1 MIRKRFLAFLLTAAL
16 TLSVAAPAYAIG
28 EADSDAPVTYA
39 DLAAYG
45 VENSASNAAVNLGQA
60 LRMLFQTAGMDN
72 SQLGSESDCVA
83 LADSL
88 GMLNKDKHDADET
101 FTAAFLSELVNS
113 DGYQALKGAMKDGS
127 AHEPLFVN
135 GMAQPIFPFTTGA
148 VKEGYSNEDSDIIRY
163 CVYVET
169 NYDTDDDGKLDLV
182 KALVQVPRAAA
193 EGDYKAATIYEARPY
208 ITGCTELYGYED
220 DLYNTGNFDIKA
232 MYNTPAAR
240 KPVGSA
246 TTEKAA
252 AAANSADWY
261 YWNPEEK
268 MMDYEDLDWY
278 DYYLVRGYAVV
289 ECGGLGT
296 RGSEGFETCGSD
308 LEIDAFKCVIEWL
321 SGERAAYTDKTSN
334 IQIHADWSNGS
345 VGMTGR
351 SYAGTTQFGLA
362 TTGVEGLKTI
372 VPVAGIASWY
382 EYTNSQG
389 ISTRSSTAYT
399 NTLAAYCAGRYLDS
413 EAAVAAAKRAGVE
426 DYVSNNDY
434 ASISDKYSDYLGEL
448 SNQQT
453 RLNGDYASEDAAL
466 DSDTW
471 EIRDY
476 TLNADK
482 IQCPALIVHGIND
495 YNVRTKEFQ
504 LMYNAF
510 KEAGQNVKILLH
522 QDGHLTPT
530 YPAGNYVFDIGD
542 SSYDEILNRWFSH
555 YLYGVENGAENM
567 AAVTAQDSHDT
578 NVWNTYDSWEA
589 AKNVVFSIDT
599 DSETTTT
606 INSNYADLGVNSSN
620 WQSKF
625 TSGTTRGS
633 VMYAQTV
640 TAPMTVK
647 GSIAVSFSALADNMP
662 DASDT
667 DLPIEER
674 DALMVSAMLV
684 DIAPEGK
691 TFPAFNTSGSYVPK
705 TTLAEGGAWMG
716 GGLPNY
722 DLTKLKASDVTYKII
737 SRGWMDLCNPGAGF
751 DSHTADTR
759 VALDG
764 KTYQN
769 YTIYLQS
776 TVYEVEAG
784 HTLALVIYAH
794 EPGMTNYYTYQRN
807 DAGQWIMVANPNF
820 QDYQITIKNASV
832 KAEIPVNEATA
843 SDIAASK
850 ADEATYSVTY
860 TAENGTVTGSIESGA
875 SVTAGTQLT
884 LTATADS
891 GYSFDHWTVNGAEAG
906 KDAQLTVTIT
916 DDTQIVAVFT
926 KNGSSSGG
934 SSSGSSSSR
943 TYSVTVEDSQNGTV
957 TASPKRAEKGDTV
970 SVTASANSGYA
981 VSGVTVKTAG
991 GDTVKVTDNGNGK
1004 YTFTMPAANVTV
1016 TAAFSKTQTTVSFA
1030 DVSSDSYCA
1039 GAVKWAV
1046 ENGVTN
1052 GTTAT
1057 TFSPNAACTRG
1068 QIVTFLWRAAGSPA
1082 PKTTVNPFTDVA
1094 ADAYYA
1100 KAVLW
1105 AVENGITNGTT
1116 ATTFSPDA
1124 PCTRAQAVTFL
1135 FRGAIANGLEAVTL
1149 QELVS
1154 GFSDAAS
1161 LPGYAVSAMNWAL
1174 ANGIVQGNGGALMPN
1189 NTCTRGQIV
1198 TFLYRASK

>member
-72 SQLGSESDCVA
+72 SQLGSDSDCVA

-88 GMLNKDKHDADET
+88 GMLDKDKHDADEVCT
-101 FTAAFLSELVNS
+101 QEFLTELVNS

-127 AHEPLFVN
+127 AHKPLFVN

-169 NYDTDDDGKLDLV
+169 NYDTDGDGKLDLV

-193 EGDYKAATIYEARPY
+193 KGDYKAATIYEARPY

-296 RGSEGFETCGSD
+296 KGSEGFETCGTD

-321 SGERAAYTDKTSN
+321 HGDRVAYTDKTSN
-334 IQIHADWSNGS
+334 ISIAADWSNKK

-362 TTGVEGLKTI
+362 TTGVKGLETI

-389 ISTRSSTAYT
+389 ISTDSEPAYSDA
-399 NTLAAYCAGRYLDS
+399 LAGYCAGRKLDADDWNKIKADYGNYL
-413 EAAVAAAKRAGVE
+413 
-426 DYVSNNDY
+426 
-434 ASISDKYSDYLGEL
+434 
-448 SNQQT
+448 QT
-453 RLNGDYASEDAAL
+453 IYDIQRDLNGNYGE
-466 DSDTW
+466 TGGHW
-471 EIRDY
+471 NIRDY
-476 TLNADK
+476 TVDTTQTGPIGTTGPSQIN
-482 IQCPALIVHGIND
+482 CSALIVHGLND

-510 KEAGQNVKILLH
+510 TKAGENVKLLLH
-522 QDGHLTPT
+522 QDAHLTPT
-530 YPAGNYVFDIGD
+530 YPAGNLVFDIGD

-555 YLYGVENGAENM
+555 YLYGLENGAENM

-578 NVWNTYDSWEA
+578 DVWHTFDSW
-589 AKNVVFSIDT
+589 DT
-599 DSETTTT
+599 ASSMIFKANADSETTT
-606 INSNYADLGVNSSN
+606 INSNYGAIGVTSQN

-625 TSGTTRGS
+625 TSGSTGGS

-640 TAPMTVK
+640 EKDTTIKGTV
-647 GSIAVSFSALADNMP
+647 AVNFSALTENTDDNG
-662 DASDT
+662 T
-667 DLPIEER
+667 PIEDR

-764 KTYQN
+764 KTYHA

-784 HTLALVIYAH
+784 HTLALVIYAY
-794 EPGMTNYYTYQRN
+794 EPGMARYTQN
-807 DAGQWIMVANPNF
+807 
-820 QDYQITIKNASV
+820 YQITIDNSTVSAD
-832 KAEIPVNEATA
+832 IPVNA
-843 SDIAASK
+843 K
-850 ADEATYSVTY
+850 R
-860 TAENGTVTGSIESGA
+860 
-875 SVTAGTQLT
+875 
-884 LTATADS
+884 
-891 GYSFDHWTVNGAEAG
+891 
-906 KDAQLTVTIT
+906 
-916 DDTQIVAVFT
+916 
-926 KNGSSSGG
+926 SSGG

-1116 ATTFSPDA
+1116 AATFSPDA

-1149 QELVS
+1149 QELIS

-1198 TFLYRASK
+1198 TFLYRYMK

>member
-88 GMLNKDKHDADET
+88 GMLNKDKHDADEVCT
-101 FTAAFLSELVNS
+101 QEFLTELVNS

-127 AHEPLFVN
+127 AHKPLFVN

-148 VKEGYSNEDSDIIRY
+148 VKEGYSNKDSDIIRY

-169 NYDTDDDGKLDLV
+169 NYDTDGDGKLDLV

-193 EGDYKAATIYEARPY
+193 KGDYKAATIYEARPY

-296 RGSEGFETCGSD
+296 KGSEGFETCGTD

-321 SGERAAYTDKTSN
+321 HGDRVAYTDKTSN
-334 IQIHADWSNGS
+334 ISIAADWSNKK

-362 TTGVEGLKTI
+362 TTGVKGLETI

-389 ISTRSSTAYT
+389 ISTDSEPAYSDA
-399 NTLAAYCAGRYLDS
+399 LAGYCAGRKLDADDWNKIKADYGNYL
-413 EAAVAAAKRAGVE
+413 
-426 DYVSNNDY
+426 
-434 ASISDKYSDYLGEL
+434 
-448 SNQQT
+448 QT
-453 RLNGDYASEDAAL
+453 IYDIQRDLNGNYGE
-466 DSDTW
+466 TGGHW
-471 EIRDY
+471 NIRDY
-476 TLNADK
+476 TVDTTQTGPIGTTGPSQIN
-482 IQCPALIVHGIND
+482 CSALIVHGLND

-510 KEAGQNVKILLH
+510 TKAGENVKLLLH
-522 QDGHLTPT
+522 QDAHLTPT
-530 YPAGNYVFDIGD
+530 YPAGNLVFDIGD

-555 YLYGVENGAENM
+555 YLYGVKNGAENM
-567 AAVTAQDSHDT
+567 AAVTAQSSHDT
-578 NVWNTYDSWEA
+578 DVWNTYDSW
-589 AKNVVFSIDT
+589 DT
-599 DSETTTT
+599 ASSMIFKANADSKTTT
-606 INSNYADLGVNSSN
+606 INSNYGAIGVTSQN

-625 TSGTTRGS
+625 TSGSTGGS
-633 VMYAQTV
+633 VMYTQTV
-640 TAPMTVK
+640 EKDTTIKGTV
-647 GSIAVSFSALADNMP
+647 AVNFSALTEN
-662 DASDT
+662 T
-667 DLPIEER
+667 DENGTPIGER

-737 SRGWMDLCNPGAGF
+737 SRGWMDLCNPGAGI

-764 KTYQN
+764 KTYHD

-784 HTLALVIYAH
+784 HTLALVIYAY
-794 EPGMTNYYTYQRN
+794 EPGMARYTQN
-807 DAGQWIMVANPNF
+807 
-820 QDYQITIKNASV
+820 YQITIDNSTVSAD
-832 KAEIPVNEATA
+832 IPVNAKRTA
-843 SDIAASK
+843 
-850 ADEATYSVTY
+850 
-860 TAENGTVTGSIESGA
+860 
-875 SVTAGTQLT
+875 
-884 LTATADS
+884 
-891 GYSFDHWTVNGAEAG
+891 
-906 KDAQLTVTIT
+906 
-916 DDTQIVAVFT
+916 
-926 KNGSSSGG
+926 
-934 SSSGSSSSR
+934 
-943 TYSVTVEDSQNGTV
+943 
-957 TASPKRAEKGDTV
+957 
-970 SVTASANSGYA
+970 
-981 VSGVTVKTAG
+981 
-991 GDTVKVTDNGNGK
+991 
-1004 YTFTMPAANVTV
+1004 
-1016 TAAFSKTQTTVSFA
+1016 SFA

-1039 GAVKWAV
+1039 DAVKWAV

-1057 TFSPNAACTRG
+1057 TFIPNAACTRG

-1116 ATTFSPDA
+1116 AATFSPDA

-1135 FRGAIANGLEAVTL
+1135 FRSAIANGLEAVTL
-1149 QELVS
+1149 QELIS

>member
-72 SQLGSESDCVA
+72 SQLGSDSDCVA

-88 GMLNKDKHDADET
+88 GMLNKDEHDADET
-101 FTAAFLSELVNS
+101 FTAAFLSELVAS
-113 DGYQALKGAMKDGS
+113 EGYKALVDALKDGS
-127 AHEPLFVN
+127 AHKPLFVN

-148 VKEGYSNEDSDIIRY
+148 VKEGYSNKDSDIIRY

-193 EGDYKAATIYEARPY
+193 EGDYQAATIYEARPY
-208 ITGCTELYGYED
+208 ITGCTNRGMGYDTKDGYDMTKLYAQPEARTSLG
-220 DLYNTGNFDIKA
+220 KA
-232 MYNTPAAR
+232 STM
-240 KPVGSA
+240 
-246 TTEKAA
+246 EAA
-252 AAANSADWY
+252 AEADSSDWY
-261 YWNPEEK
+261 YYNPFED

-362 TTGVEGLKTI
+362 TTGVKGLKTI

-413 EAAVAAAKRAGVE
+413 DAAVAAAKSDGIT
-426 DYVSNNDY
+426 DYVSSGDY

-453 RLNGDYASEDAAL
+453 RLNGDYASETATK

-476 TLNADK
+476 TLHADK
-482 IQCPALIVHGIND
+482 IQCPALIVHGLND

-510 KEAGQNVKILLH
+510 TKAGENVKLLLH

-589 AKNVVFSIDT
+589 AKDVVFSIDT

-625 TSGTTRGS
+625 TSGSTGGS

-722 DLTKLKASDVTYKII
+722 DLKELNASDVTYKVI
-737 SRGWMDLCNPGAGF
+737 SRGWMDLCNPDAGF
-751 DSHTADTR
+751 DSNTASTR

-832 KAEIPVNEATA
+832 KAEIPVNEETTA
-843 SDIAASK
+843 DITASK

-906 KDAQLTVTIT
+906 KDAQLTVTVT

-926 KNGSSSGG
+926 KNRST
-934 SSSGSSSSR
+934 SGSSSSR

-991 GDTVKVTDNGNGK
+991 GDTVKVADNGNGK

-1030 DVSSDSYCA
+1030 DVASDSYCA
-1039 GAVKWAV
+1039 DAVKWAV

-1052 GTTAT
+1052 GTTAA

-1116 ATTFSPDA
+1116 AATFSPNA

-1149 QELVS
+1149 QELIS

>member
-28 EADSDAPVTYA
+28 ETDNDAPVTYA

-45 VENSASNAAVNLGQA
+45 VEDSASNAIVNLGQA
-60 LRMLFQTAGMDN
+60 LRTLFNVAGMKD
-72 SQLGSESDCVA
+72 SQLGSDSDCVA

-88 GMLNKDKHDADET
+88 GMLDKDDHDADEVCT
-101 FTAAFLSELVNS
+101 RDVLSNLVDS
-113 DGYQALKGAMKDGS
+113 EGYKALVDALEDGS
-127 AHEPLFVN
+127 AHAPLFVN

-148 VKEGYSNEDSDIIRY
+148 VEEGYSNDTSDIIRY

-169 NYDTDDDGKLDLV
+169 NYDTDGDGKLDLV

-193 EGDYKAATIYEARPY
+193 EGDYEAATIYEARPY
-208 ITGCTELYGYED
+208 ITGCTTWGRAETSADGYDVDSLYSQ
-220 DLYNTGNFDIKA
+220 
-232 MYNTPAAR
+232 PAPRVRTNEIGTMAH
-240 KPVGSA
+240 
-246 TTEKAA
+246 AA
-252 AAANSADWY
+252 NANSADWY
-261 YWNPEEK
+261 YYNPYEN

-296 RGSEGFETCGSD
+296 KGSEGFETCGTD

-321 SGERAAYTDKTSN
+321 TGDRVAYTDLNATNTIK
-334 IQIHADWSNGS
+334 ADWSNGS

-362 TTGVEGLKTI
+362 TTGVKGLKTI

-389 ISTRSSTAYT
+389 ISTGTNPAYSQI
-399 NTLAAYCAGRYLDS
+399 LAYYCAGRKLD
-413 EAAVAAAKRAGVE
+413 EADWNTISE
-426 DYVSNNDY
+426 DYK
-434 ASISDKYSDYLGEL
+434 AYLGQI
-448 SNQQT
+448 SNDQLA
-453 RLNGDYASEDAAL
+453 LNGNYGE
-466 DSDTW
+466 TGGHW
-471 EIRDY
+471 NIRDY
-476 TLNADK
+476 TVDTTQTGPIGITGPSQIN
-482 IQCPALIVHGIND
+482 CSALIVHGLND

-510 KEAGQNVKILLH
+510 TKAGENVKLLLH
-522 QDGHLTPT
+522 QDAHLTPT
-530 YPAGNYVFDIGD
+530 YPAGNLVFDIGD

-555 YLYGVENGAENM
+555 YLYGVENGAEDM
-567 AAVTAQDSHDT
+567 AAVTAQSSHDT
-578 NVWNTYDSWEA
+578 NVWNTYDSWDTASSMIFEA
-589 AKNVVFSIDT
+589 NA
-599 DSETTTT
+599 DSETTT
-606 INSNYADLGVNSSN
+606 INSNYADLGVNSST
-620 WQSKF
+620 WQSEF
-625 TSGTTRGS
+625 TAGSTAGS
-633 VMYAQTV
+633 VMYTQAVEKDTTIKGTV
-640 TAPMTVK
+640 
-647 GSIAVSFSALADNMP
+647 AVNFSALTENTDDNG
-662 DASDT
+662 T
-667 DLPIEER
+667 PIEER

-684 DIAPEGK
+684 DIAPKGE
-691 TFPAFNTSGSYVPK
+691 TFPAFNIAPRSSYVAKDPI
-705 TTLAEGGAWMG
+705 ASGGAWMG

-722 DLTKLKASDVTYKII
+722 DLTKLKTSPVTYKII

-751 DSHTADTR
+751 DSRTADTR

-764 KTYQN
+764 KTYQD

-784 HTLALVIYAH
+784 HTLALVIYAY
-794 EPGMTNYYTYQRN
+794 EPGMARYTQN
-807 DAGQWIMVANPNF
+807 
-820 QDYQITIKNASV
+820 YQITIDNSTVSAD
-832 KAEIPVNEATA
+832 IPVN
-843 SDIAASK
+843 
-850 ADEATYSVTY
+850 
-860 TAENGTVTGSIESGA
+860 AERST
-875 SVTAGTQLT
+875 
-884 LTATADS
+884 
-891 GYSFDHWTVNGAEAG
+891 
-906 KDAQLTVTIT
+906 
-916 DDTQIVAVFT
+916 
-926 KNGSSSGG
+926 SGG

-957 TASPKRAEKGDTV
+957 TASPKRAEKGDAVT
-970 SVTASANSGYA
+970 VTASANSGYA

-1039 GAVKWAV
+1039 DAVKWAV

-1068 QIVTFLWRAAGSPA
+1068 QIVTFLWRAAGSPT

-1116 ATTFSPDA
+1116 ATTFGPDA

-1135 FRGAIANGLEAVTL
+1135 FRSAIANGLEAVTL

>member
-88 GMLNKDKHDADET
+88 GMLNKDKHDADEVCT
-101 FTAAFLSELVNS
+101 QEFLTELVNS

-127 AHEPLFVN
+127 AHKPLFVN

-148 VKEGYSNEDSDIIRY
+148 VKEGYSNKDSDIIRY

-169 NYDTDDDGKLDLV
+169 NYDTDGDGKLDLV

-193 EGDYKAATIYEARPY
+193 KGDYKAATIYEARPY

-232 MYNTPAAR
+232 MYSTPAAR

-296 RGSEGFETCGSD
+296 KGSEGFETCGTD

-321 SGERAAYTDKTSN
+321 HGDRVAYTDKTSN
-334 IQIHADWSNGS
+334 ISIAADWSNKK

-362 TTGVEGLKTI
+362 TTGVKGLETI

-389 ISTRSSTAYT
+389 ISTDSEPAYSDA
-399 NTLAAYCAGRYLDS
+399 LAGYCAGRKLDADDWNKIKADYGNYL
-413 EAAVAAAKRAGVE
+413 
-426 DYVSNNDY
+426 
-434 ASISDKYSDYLGEL
+434 
-448 SNQQT
+448 QT
-453 RLNGDYASEDAAL
+453 IYDIQRDLNGNYGE
-466 DSDTW
+466 TGGHW
-471 EIRDY
+471 NIRDY
-476 TLNADK
+476 TVDTTQTGPIGATGPSQIK
-482 IQCPALIVHGIND
+482 CSALIVHGLND

-510 KEAGQNVKILLH
+510 TKAGENVKLLLH
-522 QDGHLTPT
+522 QDAHLTPT
-530 YPAGNYVFDIGD
+530 YPAGNLVFDIGD

-555 YLYGVENGAENM
+555 YLYGVKNGAENM
-567 AAVTAQDSHDT
+567 AAVTAQSSHDT
-578 NVWNTYDSWEA
+578 DVWNTYDSW
-589 AKNVVFSIDT
+589 DT
-599 DSETTTT
+599 ASSMIFKANADSKTTT
-606 INSNYADLGVNSSN
+606 INSNYGAIGVTSQN

-625 TSGTTRGS
+625 TSGSTGGS
-633 VMYAQTV
+633 VMYTQTV
-640 TAPMTVK
+640 EKDTTIKGTV
-647 GSIAVSFSALADNMP
+647 AVNFSALTEN
-662 DASDT
+662 T
-667 DLPIEER
+667 DENGTPIGER

-764 KTYQN
+764 KTYHD

-784 HTLALVIYAH
+784 HTLA
-794 EPGMTNYYTYQRN
+794 PGMAKYSQN
-807 DAGQWIMVANPNF
+807 
-820 QDYQITIKNASV
+820 YQITIDNSTVSAD
-832 KAEIPVNEATA
+832 IPVNA
-843 SDIAASK
+843 
-850 ADEATYSVTY
+850 
-860 TAENGTVTGSIESGA
+860 
-875 SVTAGTQLT
+875 
-884 LTATADS
+884 
-891 GYSFDHWTVNGAEAG
+891 
-906 KDAQLTVTIT
+906 
-916 DDTQIVAVFT
+916 
-926 KNGSSSGG
+926 
-934 SSSGSSSSR
+934 
-943 TYSVTVEDSQNGTV
+943 
-957 TASPKRAEKGDTV
+957 KR
-970 SVTASANSGYA
+970 
-981 VSGVTVKTAG
+981 
-991 GDTVKVTDNGNGK
+991 
-1004 YTFTMPAANVTV
+1004 
-1016 TAAFSKTQTTVSFA
+1016 TVSFT

-1039 GAVKWAV
+1039 DAVKWAV

-1052 GTTAT
+1052 GTTAA

-1149 QELVS
+1149 QELIS

>member
-45 VENSASNAAVNLGQA
+45 VENSASNAALTLGKV
-60 LRMLFQTAGMDN
+60 LHVLFLAANMKD

-88 GMLNKDKHDADET
+88 GMLNKDKHDADEVCT
-101 FTAAFLSELVNS
+101 QEFLTELVNS

-127 AHEPLFVN
+127 AHKPLFVN

-148 VKEGYSNEDSDIIRY
+148 VEEGYSNKDGDIIRY

-169 NYDTDDDGKLDLV
+169 NYDTDGDGKLDLV

-193 EGDYKAATIYEARPY
+193 EGDYQAATIYEARPY
-208 ITGCTELYGYED
+208 ITGCTNRGMGYDTEDGYDMTKLYAQP
-220 DLYNTGNFDIKA
+220 KA
-232 MYNTPAAR
+232 RDSLGKASTM
-240 KPVGSA
+240 
-246 TTEKAA
+246 EAA
-252 AAANSADWY
+252 ADADSTDWY
-261 YWNPEEK
+261 YYNPFED

-351 SYAGTTQFGLA
+351 SYAGTTQFGLT

-413 EAAVAAAKRAGVE
+413 DAAVAAAKSDGIT
-426 DYVSNNDY
+426 DYVSSGDY

-453 RLNGDYASEDAAL
+453 RLNGDYASETATK

-476 TLNADK
+476 TLHADK
-482 IQCPALIVHGIND
+482 IQCPALIVHGLND

-510 KEAGQNVKILLH
+510 TKAGENVKLLLH

-555 YLYGVENGAENM
+555 YLYGVENGAEDM

-625 TSGTTRGS
+625 TSGTTQGS

-722 DLTKLKASDVTYKII
+722 DLKELNASDVTYKVI
-737 SRGWMDLCNPGAGF
+737 SRGWMDLCNPDAGF
-751 DSHTADTR
+751 DSNTASTR

-832 KAEIPVNEATA
+832 KAEIPVNEETTA
-843 SDIAASK
+843 DITASK

-891 GYSFDHWTVNGAEAG
+891 GYSFDHWTVNGTDAG

-1039 GAVKWAV
+1039 DAVKWAV

-1052 GTTAT
+1052 GTTAA

-1116 ATTFSPDA
+1116 AATFSPNA

-1149 QELVS
+1149 QELIS

>member
-28 EADSDAPVTYA
+28 EADSDAPVTNA

-72 SQLGSESDCVA
+72 SQLGSDSDCVA

-127 AHEPLFVN
+127 AHKPLFVN

-193 EGDYKAATIYEARPY
+193 EGDYQAATIYEARPY

-296 RGSEGFETCGSD
+296 KGSEGFETCGTD

-321 SGERAAYTDKTSN
+321 HGDRVAYTDKTSN
-334 IQIHADWSNGS
+334 ISIAADWSNKK

-362 TTGVEGLKTI
+362 TTGVKGLETI

-389 ISTRSSTAYT
+389 ISTDSEPAYSDA
-399 NTLAAYCAGRYLDS
+399 LAGYCAGRKLDADDWNKIKADYGNYL
-413 EAAVAAAKRAGVE
+413 
-426 DYVSNNDY
+426 
-434 ASISDKYSDYLGEL
+434 
-448 SNQQT
+448 QT
-453 RLNGDYASEDAAL
+453 IYDIQRDLNGNYGE
-466 DSDTW
+466 TGGHW
-471 EIRDY
+471 NIRDY
-476 TLNADK
+476 TVDTTQTGPIGTTGPSQIN
-482 IQCPALIVHGIND
+482 CSALIVHGLND

-510 KEAGQNVKILLH
+510 TKAGENVKLLLH
-522 QDGHLTPT
+522 QDAHLTPT
-530 YPAGNYVFDIGD
+530 YPAGNLVFDIGD

-555 YLYGVENGAENM
+555 YLYGLENGAENM

-578 NVWNTYDSWEA
+578 DVWHTFDSW
-589 AKNVVFSIDT
+589 DT
-599 DSETTTT
+599 ASSMIFKANADSETTT
-606 INSNYADLGVNSSN
+606 INSNYGAIDVTSQN

-625 TSGTTRGS
+625 TSGSTGGS

-640 TAPMTVK
+640 EKDTTIKGTV
-647 GSIAVSFSALADNMP
+647 AVNFSALTENTDDNG
-662 DASDT
+662 T
-667 DLPIEER
+667 PIEDR

-764 KTYQN
+764 KTYHA

-784 HTLALVIYAH
+784 HTLALVIYAY
-794 EPGMTNYYTYQRN
+794 EPGMARYTQN
-807 DAGQWIMVANPNF
+807 
-820 QDYQITIKNASV
+820 YQITIDNSTVSAD
-832 KAEIPVNEATA
+832 IPVNA
-843 SDIAASK
+843 K
-850 ADEATYSVTY
+850 R
-860 TAENGTVTGSIESGA
+860 
-875 SVTAGTQLT
+875 
-884 LTATADS
+884 
-891 GYSFDHWTVNGAEAG
+891 
-906 KDAQLTVTIT
+906 
-916 DDTQIVAVFT
+916 
-926 KNGSSSGG
+926 SSGG

-1116 ATTFSPDA
+1116 AATFSPDA

-1149 QELVS
+1149 QELIS

>member
-88 GMLNKDKHDADET
+88 GMLNKDKHDADEVCT
-101 FTAAFLSELVNS
+101 QEFLTELVNS

-127 AHEPLFVN
+127 AHKPLFVN

-148 VKEGYSNEDSDIIRY
+148 VKEGYSNKDSDIIRY

-169 NYDTDDDGKLDLV
+169 NYDTDGDGKLDLV
-182 KALVQVPRAAA
+182 TALVQVPRAAA
-193 EGDYKAATIYEARPY
+193 KGDYKAATIYEARPY

-232 MYNTPAAR
+232 MYSTPAAR

-296 RGSEGFETCGSD
+296 KGSEGFETCGTD

-321 SGERAAYTDKTSN
+321 HGDRVAYTDKTSN
-334 IQIHADWSNGS
+334 ISIAADWSNKK

-362 TTGVEGLKTI
+362 TTGVKGLETI

-389 ISTRSSTAYT
+389 ISTDSEPAYSDA
-399 NTLAAYCAGRYLDS
+399 LAGYCAGRKLDADDWNKIKADYGNYL
-413 EAAVAAAKRAGVE
+413 
-426 DYVSNNDY
+426 
-434 ASISDKYSDYLGEL
+434 
-448 SNQQT
+448 QT
-453 RLNGDYASEDAAL
+453 IYDIQRDLNGNYGE
-466 DSDTW
+466 TGGHW
-471 EIRDY
+471 NIRDY
-476 TLNADK
+476 TVDTTQTGPIGATGPSQIK
-482 IQCPALIVHGIND
+482 CSALIVHGLND

-510 KEAGQNVKILLH
+510 TKAGENVKLLLH
-522 QDGHLTPT
+522 QDAHLTPT
-530 YPAGNYVFDIGD
+530 YPAGNLVFDIGD

-555 YLYGVENGAENM
+555 YLYGVKNGAENM
-567 AAVTAQDSHDT
+567 AAVTAQSSHDT
-578 NVWNTYDSWEA
+578 DVWNTYDSW
-589 AKNVVFSIDT
+589 DT
-599 DSETTTT
+599 ASSMIFKANADSKTTT
-606 INSNYADLGVNSSN
+606 INSNYGAIGVTSQN

-625 TSGTTRGS
+625 TSGSTGGS
-633 VMYAQTV
+633 VMYTQTV
-640 TAPMTVK
+640 EKDTTIKGTV
-647 GSIAVSFSALADNMP
+647 AVNFSALTEN
-662 DASDT
+662 T
-667 DLPIEER
+667 DENGTPIGER

-764 KTYQN
+764 KTYHD

-784 HTLALVIYAH
+784 HTLALVIYAY
-794 EPGMTNYYTYQRN
+794 EPGMARYTQN
-807 DAGQWIMVANPNF
+807 
-820 QDYQITIKNASV
+820 YQITIDNSTVSAD
-832 KAEIPVNEATA
+832 IPVNAKRTA
-843 SDIAASK
+843 
-850 ADEATYSVTY
+850 
-860 TAENGTVTGSIESGA
+860 
-875 SVTAGTQLT
+875 
-884 LTATADS
+884 
-891 GYSFDHWTVNGAEAG
+891 
-906 KDAQLTVTIT
+906 
-916 DDTQIVAVFT
+916 
-926 KNGSSSGG
+926 
-934 SSSGSSSSR
+934 
-943 TYSVTVEDSQNGTV
+943 
-957 TASPKRAEKGDTV
+957 
-970 SVTASANSGYA
+970 
-981 VSGVTVKTAG
+981 
-991 GDTVKVTDNGNGK
+991 
-1004 YTFTMPAANVTV
+1004 
-1016 TAAFSKTQTTVSFA
+1016 SFA

-1039 GAVKWAV
+1039 DAVKWAV

-1116 ATTFSPDA
+1116 AATFSPDA

-1135 FRGAIANGLEAVTL
+1135 FRSAIANGLEAVTL
-1149 QELVS
+1149 QELIS

>member
-45 VENSASNAAVNLGQA
+45 VENSASNEALTLGKVLHVLFLAAN
-60 LRMLFQTAGMDN
+60 MKD
-72 SQLGSESDCVA
+72 SQLGSDSDCVA

-88 GMLNKDKHDADET
+88 GMLNKDKHDADEVCT
-101 FTAAFLSELVNS
+101 QEFLTELVNS
-113 DGYQALKGAMKDGS
+113 DGYQVLKGAMKDGS

-135 GMAQPIFPFTTGA
+135 GMAQPVFPFTTGA
-148 VKEGYSNEDSDIIRY
+148 VEEGYSNEDSDIIRY

-169 NYDTDDDGKLDLV
+169 NYDTDGDGKLDLV

-193 EGDYKAATIYEARPY
+193 EGDYEAATIYEARPY
-208 ITGCTELYGYED
+208 ITGCTNRGMGYDTKDGYDMTKLYAQPE
-220 DLYNTGNFDIKA
+220 
-232 MYNTPAAR
+232 AR
-240 KPVGSA
+240 TSLGKTS
-246 TTEKAA
+246 TMEAA
-252 AAANSADWY
+252 ADADSSDWY
-261 YWNPEEK
+261 YYNPFED

-453 RLNGDYASEDAAL
+453 LLNGDYASEDAAL

-625 TSGTTRGS
+625 TSGTTQGS

-722 DLTKLKASDVTYKII
+722 DLKELNASDVTYKVI

-751 DSHTADTR
+751 DSNTASTR

-820 QDYQITIKNASV
+820 QNYQITIKNASV
-832 KAEIPVNEATA
+832 KAEIPVNEETTA
-843 SDIAASK
+843 DITASK

-891 GYSFDHWTVNGAEAG
+891 GYSFDHWTVNGTEAG
-906 KDAQLTVTIT
+906 KDAQLTVTIK

-926 KNGSSSGG
+926 KNSSSSGG

-943 TYSVTVEDSQNGTV
+943 TYSVTIEDSQNGTV

-991 GDTVKVTDNGNGK
+991 GDTVKVADNGNGK

-1039 GAVKWAV
+1039 DAVKWAV

-1052 GTTAT
+1052 GTTAAA
-1057 TFSPNAACTRG
+1057 FSPNAACTRG
-1068 QIVTFLWRAAGSPA
+1068 QIVTFLWRAAGSPV

-1149 QELVS
+1149 QELIS

-1174 ANGIVQGNGGALMPN
+1174 ANGVVQGNGGALMPN

>member
-88 GMLNKDKHDADET
+88 GMLNKDKHDADEVCT
-101 FTAAFLSELVNS
+101 QEFLTELVNS

-127 AHEPLFVN
+127 AHKPLFVN

-148 VKEGYSNEDSDIIRY
+148 VKEGYSNKDSDIIRY

-169 NYDTDDDGKLDLV
+169 NYDTDGDGKLDLV

-193 EGDYKAATIYEARPY
+193 KGDYKAATIYEARPY

-232 MYNTPAAR
+232 MYSTPAAR

-296 RGSEGFETCGSD
+296 KGSEGFETCGTD

-321 SGERAAYTDKTSN
+321 HGDRVAYTDKTSN
-334 IQIHADWSNGS
+334 ISIAADWSNKK

-362 TTGVEGLKTI
+362 TTGVKGLETI

-389 ISTRSSTAYT
+389 ISTDSEPAYSDA
-399 NTLAAYCAGRYLDS
+399 LAGYCAGRKLDADDWNKIKADYGNYL
-413 EAAVAAAKRAGVE
+413 
-426 DYVSNNDY
+426 
-434 ASISDKYSDYLGEL
+434 
-448 SNQQT
+448 QT
-453 RLNGDYASEDAAL
+453 IYDIQRDLNGNYGE
-466 DSDTW
+466 TGGHW
-471 EIRDY
+471 NIRDY
-476 TLNADK
+476 TVDTTQTGPIGATGPSQIK
-482 IQCPALIVHGIND
+482 CSALIVHGLND

-510 KEAGQNVKILLH
+510 TKAGENVKLLLH
-522 QDGHLTPT
+522 QDAHLTPT
-530 YPAGNYVFDIGD
+530 YPAGNLVFDIGD

-555 YLYGVENGAENM
+555 YLYGVKNGAENM
-567 AAVTAQDSHDT
+567 AAVTAQSSHDT
-578 NVWNTYDSWEA
+578 DVWNTYDSW
-589 AKNVVFSIDT
+589 DT
-599 DSETTTT
+599 ASSMIFKANADSKTTT
-606 INSNYADLGVNSSN
+606 INSNYGAIGVTSQN

-625 TSGTTRGS
+625 TSGSTGGS
-633 VMYAQTV
+633 VMYTQTV
-640 TAPMTVK
+640 EKDTTIKGTV
-647 GSIAVSFSALADNMP
+647 AVNFSALTEN
-662 DASDT
+662 T
-667 DLPIEER
+667 DENGTPIGER

-764 KTYQN
+764 KTYHD

-784 HTLALVIYAH
+784 HTLALVIYAY
-794 EPGMTNYYTYQRN
+794 EPGMARYTQN
-807 DAGQWIMVANPNF
+807 
-820 QDYQITIKNASV
+820 YQITIDNSTVSAD
-832 KAEIPVNEATA
+832 IPVNAKRTA
-843 SDIAASK
+843 
-850 ADEATYSVTY
+850 
-860 TAENGTVTGSIESGA
+860 
-875 SVTAGTQLT
+875 
-884 LTATADS
+884 
-891 GYSFDHWTVNGAEAG
+891 
-906 KDAQLTVTIT
+906 
-916 DDTQIVAVFT
+916 
-926 KNGSSSGG
+926 
-934 SSSGSSSSR
+934 
-943 TYSVTVEDSQNGTV
+943 
-957 TASPKRAEKGDTV
+957 
-970 SVTASANSGYA
+970 
-981 VSGVTVKTAG
+981 
-991 GDTVKVTDNGNGK
+991 
-1004 YTFTMPAANVTV
+1004 
-1016 TAAFSKTQTTVSFA
+1016 SFA

-1039 GAVKWAV
+1039 DAVKWAV

-1057 TFSPNAACTRG
+1057 TFIPNAACTRG

-1116 ATTFSPDA
+1116 AATFSPDA

-1135 FRGAIANGLEAVTL
+1135 FRSAIANGLEAVTL
-1149 QELVS
+1149 QELIS

>member
-72 SQLGSESDCVA
+72 SQLGSDSDCVA

-88 GMLNKDKHDADET
+88 GMLDKDKHDADEVCT
-101 FTAAFLSELVNS
+101 QEFLTELVNS

-127 AHEPLFVN
+127 AHKPLFVN

-169 NYDTDDDGKLDLV
+169 NYDTDGDGKLDLV

-193 EGDYKAATIYEARPY
+193 KGDYKAATIYEARPY

-296 RGSEGFETCGSD
+296 KGSEGFETCGTD

-321 SGERAAYTDKTSN
+321 HGDRVAYTDKTSN
-334 IQIHADWSNGS
+334 ISIAADWSNKK

-362 TTGVEGLKTI
+362 TTGVKGLETI

-389 ISTRSSTAYT
+389 ISTDSEPAYSDA
-399 NTLAAYCAGRYLDS
+399 LAGYCAGRKLDADDWNKIKADYGNYL
-413 EAAVAAAKRAGVE
+413 
-426 DYVSNNDY
+426 
-434 ASISDKYSDYLGEL
+434 
-448 SNQQT
+448 QT
-453 RLNGDYASEDAAL
+453 IYDIQRDLNGNYGE
-466 DSDTW
+466 TGGHW
-471 EIRDY
+471 NIRDY
-476 TLNADK
+476 TVDTTQTGPIGATGPSQIK
-482 IQCPALIVHGIND
+482 CSALIVHGLND

-510 KEAGQNVKILLH
+510 TKAGENVKLLLH
-522 QDGHLTPT
+522 QDAHLTPT
-530 YPAGNYVFDIGD
+530 YPAGNLVFDIGD

-555 YLYGVENGAENM
+555 YLYGVKNGAENM
-567 AAVTAQDSHDT
+567 AAVTAQSSHDT
-578 NVWNTYDSWEA
+578 DVWNTYDSW
-589 AKNVVFSIDT
+589 DT
-599 DSETTTT
+599 ASSMIFKANADSKTTT
-606 INSNYADLGVNSSN
+606 INSNYGAIGVTSQN

-625 TSGTTRGS
+625 TSGSTGGS
-633 VMYAQTV
+633 VMYTQTV
-640 TAPMTVK
+640 EKDTTIKGTV
-647 GSIAVSFSALADNMP
+647 AVNFSALTEN
-662 DASDT
+662 T
-667 DLPIEER
+667 DENGTPIGER

-764 KTYQN
+764 KTYHD

-784 HTLALVIYAH
+784 HTLALVIYAY
-794 EPGMTNYYTYQRN
+794 EPGMARYTQN
-807 DAGQWIMVANPNF
+807 
-820 QDYQITIKNASV
+820 YQITIDNSTVSAD
-832 KAEIPVNEATA
+832 IPVNAKRTA
-843 SDIAASK
+843 
-850 ADEATYSVTY
+850 
-860 TAENGTVTGSIESGA
+860 
-875 SVTAGTQLT
+875 
-884 LTATADS
+884 
-891 GYSFDHWTVNGAEAG
+891 
-906 KDAQLTVTIT
+906 
-916 DDTQIVAVFT
+916 
-926 KNGSSSGG
+926 
-934 SSSGSSSSR
+934 
-943 TYSVTVEDSQNGTV
+943 
-957 TASPKRAEKGDTV
+957 
-970 SVTASANSGYA
+970 
-981 VSGVTVKTAG
+981 
-991 GDTVKVTDNGNGK
+991 
-1004 YTFTMPAANVTV
+1004 
-1016 TAAFSKTQTTVSFA
+1016 SFA

-1039 GAVKWAV
+1039 DAVKWAV

-1116 ATTFSPDA
+1116 AATFSPDA

-1149 QELVS
+1149 QELIS

-1174 ANGIVQGNGGALMPN
+1174 ANGIVQGNGEALMPN

>member
-1 MIRKRFLAFLLTAAL
+1 
-16 TLSVAAPAYAIG
+16 
-28 EADSDAPVTYA
+28 
-39 DLAAYG
+39 
-45 VENSASNAAVNLGQA
+45 
-60 LRMLFQTAGMDN
+60 
-72 SQLGSESDCVA
+72 
-83 LADSL
+83 
-88 GMLNKDKHDADET
+88 
-101 FTAAFLSELVNS
+101 
-113 DGYQALKGAMKDGS
+113 
-127 AHEPLFVN
+127 
-135 GMAQPIFPFTTGA
+135 
-148 VKEGYSNEDSDIIRY
+148 
-163 CVYVET
+163 
-169 NYDTDDDGKLDLV
+169 
-182 KALVQVPRAAA
+182 
-193 EGDYKAATIYEARPY
+193 
-208 ITGCTELYGYED
+208 
-220 DLYNTGNFDIKA
+220 
-232 MYNTPAAR
+232 
-240 KPVGSA
+240 
-246 TTEKAA
+246 
-252 AAANSADWY
+252 
-261 YWNPEEK
+261 
-268 MMDYEDLDWY
+268 
-278 DYYLVRGYAVV
+278 
-289 ECGGLGT
+289 
-296 RGSEGFETCGSD
+296 
-308 LEIDAFKCVIEWL
+308 
-321 SGERAAYTDKTSN
+321 
-334 IQIHADWSNGS
+334 
-345 VGMTGR
+345 
-351 SYAGTTQFGLA
+351 
-362 TTGVEGLKTI
+362 
-372 VPVAGIASWY
+372 
-382 EYTNSQG
+382 
-389 ISTRSSTAYT
+389 
-399 NTLAAYCAGRYLDS
+399 
-413 EAAVAAAKRAGVE
+413 
-426 DYVSNNDY
+426 
-434 ASISDKYSDYLGEL
+434 
-448 SNQQT
+448 
-453 RLNGDYASEDAAL
+453 
-466 DSDTW
+466 
-471 EIRDY
+471 
-476 TLNADK
+476 
-482 IQCPALIVHGIND
+482 
-495 YNVRTKEFQ
+495 
-504 LMYNAF
+504 
-510 KEAGQNVKILLH
+510 
-522 QDGHLTPT
+522 
-530 YPAGNYVFDIGD
+530 
-542 SSYDEILNRWFSH
+542 
-555 YLYGVENGAENM
+555 
-567 AAVTAQDSHDT
+567 
-578 NVWNTYDSWEA
+578 
-589 AKNVVFSIDT
+589 
-599 DSETTTT
+599 
-606 INSNYADLGVNSSN
+606 
-620 WQSKF
+620 
-625 TSGTTRGS
+625 
-633 VMYAQTV
+633 MYAQTV

-722 DLTKLKASDVTYKII
+722 DLKELNASDVTYKVI

-751 DSHTADTR
+751 DSNTASTR

-832 KAEIPVNEATA
+832 KAEIPVNEETTA
-843 SDIAASK
+843 DITASK

-891 GYSFDHWTVNGAEAG
+891 GYSFDHWTVNGTDAG

-943 TYSVTVEDSQNGTV
+943 TYSVTVEGSQNGTV

-1039 GAVKWAV
+1039 DAVKWAV

-1052 GTTAT
+1052 GTTAA

-1116 ATTFSPDA
+1116 AATFSPDA

-1149 QELVS
+1149 QELIS

>member
-72 SQLGSESDCVA
+72 SQLGSDSDCVA

-88 GMLNKDKHDADET
+88 GMLNKDEHDADET
-101 FTAAFLSELVNS
+101 VTAAFLSELVASEGYKALVDALAS
-113 DGYQALKGAMKDGS
+113 DKR
-127 AHEPLFVN
+127 EPLFVN

-148 VKEGYSNEDSDIIRY
+148 VEKGYSNEDSDIIRY

-169 NYDTDDDGKLDLV
+169 NYDTDGDGKLDLV

-193 EGDYKAATIYEARPY
+193 KGDYQAATIYEARPY
-208 ITGCTELYGYED
+208 ITGCTDLYGYED

-240 KPVGSA
+240 KPVSSA
-246 TTEKAA
+246 TTKEAA

-296 RGSEGFETCGSD
+296 KGSEGYETCGTD

-321 SGERAAYTDKTSN
+321 HGDRVAYTDKTSN
-334 IQIHADWSNGS
+334 ISIAADWSNKK

-362 TTGVEGLKTI
+362 TTGVAGLETI

-389 ISTRSSTAYT
+389 ISTDSEPAYSDA
-399 NTLAAYCAGRYLDS
+399 LAGYCAGRKLDADDWNKIKADYGNYL
-413 EAAVAAAKRAGVE
+413 
-426 DYVSNNDY
+426 
-434 ASISDKYSDYLGEL
+434 
-448 SNQQT
+448 QT
-453 RLNGDYASEDAAL
+453 IYDIQRDLNGNYGE
-466 DSDTW
+466 TGGHW
-471 EIRDY
+471 NIRDY
-476 TLNADK
+476 TVDTTQTGPIGTTGPSQIK
-482 IQCPALIVHGIND
+482 CSALIVHGLND

-510 KEAGQNVKILLH
+510 TKAGENVKLLLH

-530 YPAGNYVFDIGD
+530 YPAGNLVFDIGD

-555 YLYGVENGAENM
+555 YLYGVENGAEDM
-567 AAVTAQDSHDT
+567 AAVTAQSSHDT
-578 NVWNTYDSWEA
+578 NVWNTYDSW
-589 AKNVVFSIDT
+589 DT
-599 DSETTTT
+599 TSSMIFKANADSETTTISSDYET
-606 INSNYADLGVNSSN
+606 FGVDAQN
-620 WQSKF
+620 WQDKF
-625 TSGTTRGS
+625 TAGSTGGS
-633 VMYAQTV
+633 VMYTQTV
-640 TAPMTVK
+640 EKDTTIKGTV
-647 GSIAVSFSALADNMP
+647 AVNFSALAKNTDDNG
-662 DASDT
+662 T
-667 DLPIEER
+667 PIEER

-684 DIAPEGK
+684 DIAPEGE

-716 GGLPNY
+716 GGLSNY
-722 DLTKLKASDVTYKII
+722 DLKELNASDVTYKII
-737 SRGWMDLCNPGAGF
+737 SRGWMNLCNPDAGF
-751 DSHTADTR
+751 DSRTADTR

-764 KTYQN
+764 KTYHD

-794 EPGMTNYYTYQRN
+794 EPGMTDHYIYGENW
-807 DAGQWIMVANPNF
+807 DLIVNPDSQN
-820 QDYQITIKNASV
+820 YQITIDNSTVSAD
-832 KAEIPVNEATA
+832 IPVNA
-843 SDIAASK
+843 K
-850 ADEATYSVTY
+850 R
-860 TAENGTVTGSIESGA
+860 
-875 SVTAGTQLT
+875 
-884 LTATADS
+884 
-891 GYSFDHWTVNGAEAG
+891 
-906 KDAQLTVTIT
+906 
-916 DDTQIVAVFT
+916 
-926 KNGSSSGG
+926 SSSGG

-981 VSGVTVKTAG
+981 VSDVTVKTAG

-1016 TAAFSKTQTTVSFA
+1016 TAAFSKTQTTASFA

-1039 GAVKWAV
+1039 DAVKWAV

-1052 GTTAT
+1052 GTTAAA
-1057 TFSPNAACTRG
+1057 FSPNAACTRG

-1105 AVENGITNGTT
+1105 AVENGVTNGTT
-1116 ATTFSPDA
+1116 AATFSPDA

-1149 QELVS
+1149 QELIS

>member
-45 VENSASNAAVNLGQA
+45 VEDSASNEALTLGKVLHVLFLAAN
-60 LRMLFQTAGMDN
+60 MKD

-88 GMLNKDKHDADET
+88 AMLDKDDHDADEVCT
-101 FTAAFLSELVNS
+101 QEFLTELVNS
-113 DGYQALKGAMKDGS
+113 DGYQALKNAMKDGS

-135 GMAQPIFPFTTGA
+135 GMAQPIFPFTSGA
-148 VKEGYSNEDSDIIRY
+148 VEEGYSNKDSDIIRY

-169 NYDTDDDGKLDLV
+169 NYDTDGDGKLDLV

-193 EGDYKAATIYEARPY
+193 EGDYQAATIYEARPY
-208 ITGCTELYGYED
+208 ITGCTNRGMGYDTEDGYDMTKLYAQPE
-220 DLYNTGNFDIKA
+220 
-232 MYNTPAAR
+232 AR
-240 KPVGSA
+240 DSLGKTS
-246 TTEKAA
+246 TLEAA
-252 AAANSADWY
+252 ADADSSDWY
-261 YWNPEEK
+261 YYNPFED

-321 SGERAAYTDKTSN
+321 SGERVAYTDKTSN

-389 ISTRSSTAYT
+389 ISTRSRTAYT

-413 EAAVAAAKRAGVE
+413 DAAVAAAKEDGIT
-426 DYVSNNDY
+426 DYVSSGDY

-453 RLNGDYASEDAAL
+453 LLNGDYASETATK

-482 IQCPALIVHGIND
+482 IQCPALIVHGLND

-510 KEAGQNVKILLH
+510 TKAGENVKLLLH

-555 YLYGVENGAENM
+555 YLYGVENGAEDM

-640 TAPMTVK
+640 EKDTTIKGTV
-647 GSIAVSFSALADNMP
+647 AVNFSALTENTDDNG
-662 DASDT
+662 T
-667 DLPIEER
+667 PIAER

-684 DIAPEGK
+684 DIAPEGE

-722 DLTKLKASDVTYKII
+722 DLKELNASDVTYKVI
-737 SRGWMDLCNPGAGF
+737 SRGWMDLCNPDAGF
-751 DSHTADTR
+751 DSNTASTR

-784 HTLALVIYAH
+784 HTLALVIYAY
-794 EPGMTNYYTYQRN
+794 EPGMARYTQN
-807 DAGQWIMVANPNF
+807 
-820 QDYQITIKNASV
+820 YQITIKNETVEAS
-832 KAEIPVNEATA
+832 IPVNEATA
-843 SDIAASK
+843 SDITASK

-926 KNGSSSGG
+926 KNR

-991 GDTVKVTDNGNGK
+991 GDTVKVADNGNGK

-1039 GAVKWAV
+1039 DAVKWAV

-1116 ATTFSPDA
+1116 ATTFGPDA

-1161 LPGYAVSAMNWAL
+1161 LSGYAVSAMNWAL

>member
-72 SQLGSESDCVA
+72 SQLGSDSDCVA

-88 GMLNKDKHDADET
+88 GMLNKDEHDAGET
-101 FTAAFLSELVNS
+101 FTAAFLSKLVASEGYKALVDALAS
-113 DGYQALKGAMKDGS
+113 DKR
-127 AHEPLFVN
+127 EPLFVN

-208 ITGCTELYGYED
+208 ITGCTDLYGYED

-232 MYNTPAAR
+232 MYNMPAAR

-246 TTEKAA
+246 TTKEAA

-296 RGSEGFETCGSD
+296 KGSEGYETCGTD

-321 SGERAAYTDKTSN
+321 HGDRVAYTDKTSN
-334 IQIHADWSNGS
+334 IAIKADWSNGK

-362 TTGVEGLKTI
+362 TTGVAGLETI

-389 ISTRSSTAYT
+389 ISTDSEPAYSDA
-399 NTLAAYCAGRYLDS
+399 LAGYCAGRKLDADDWNKIKADYGNYL
-413 EAAVAAAKRAGVE
+413 
-426 DYVSNNDY
+426 
-434 ASISDKYSDYLGEL
+434 
-448 SNQQT
+448 QT
-453 RLNGDYASEDAAL
+453 IYDIQRDLNGNYGE
-466 DSDTW
+466 TGGHW
-471 EIRDY
+471 NIRDY
-476 TLNADK
+476 TVDTTQTGPIGTTGPSQIK
-482 IQCPALIVHGIND
+482 CPALIVHGLND

-510 KEAGQNVKILLH
+510 TKAGENVKLLLH
-522 QDGHLTPT
+522 QDAHLTPT
-530 YPAGNYVFDIGD
+530 YPAGNLVFDIGD

-555 YLYGVENGAENM
+555 YLYGVENGAEDM
-567 AAVTAQDSHDT
+567 AAVTAQSSHDT
-578 NVWNTYDSWEA
+578 NVWNTYDSW
-589 AKNVVFSIDT
+589 DT
-599 DSETTTT
+599 ASSMIFKANADSETTT
-606 INSNYADLGVNSSN
+606 INSNYGAIGVTSQN

-625 TSGTTRGS
+625 TADSTDGS
-633 VMYAQTV
+633 VMYTQTV
-640 TAPMTVK
+640 EKDTTIKGTV
-647 GSIAVSFSALADNMP
+647 AVNFSALTEN
-662 DASDT
+662 T
-667 DLPIEER
+667 DENGTPIGER

-684 DIAPEGK
+684 DIAPEGE
-691 TFPAFNTSGSYVPK
+691 TFPAFNIAPRSSYVAK
-705 TTLAEGGAWMG
+705 DTIAAGGAWMG

-764 KTYQN
+764 KTYHD

-784 HTLALVIYAH
+784 HTLALVIYAY
-794 EPGMTNYYTYQRN
+794 EPGMARYTQN
-807 DAGQWIMVANPNF
+807 
-820 QDYQITIKNASV
+820 YQITIDNSTVSAD
-832 KAEIPVNEATA
+832 IPVNAKRTA
-843 SDIAASK
+843 
-850 ADEATYSVTY
+850 
-860 TAENGTVTGSIESGA
+860 
-875 SVTAGTQLT
+875 
-884 LTATADS
+884 
-891 GYSFDHWTVNGAEAG
+891 
-906 KDAQLTVTIT
+906 
-916 DDTQIVAVFT
+916 
-926 KNGSSSGG
+926 
-934 SSSGSSSSR
+934 
-943 TYSVTVEDSQNGTV
+943 
-957 TASPKRAEKGDTV
+957 
-970 SVTASANSGYA
+970 
-981 VSGVTVKTAG
+981 
-991 GDTVKVTDNGNGK
+991 
-1004 YTFTMPAANVTV
+1004 
-1016 TAAFSKTQTTVSFA
+1016 SFA

-1039 GAVKWAV
+1039 DAVKWAV

-1052 GTTAT
+1052 GTTVAA
-1057 TFSPNAACTRG
+1057 FSPNAACTRG

-1149 QELVS
+1149 QELIS

>member
-39 DLAAYG
+39 DLATYG

-72 SQLGSESDCVA
+72 SQLGSDSDCVA

-88 GMLNKDKHDADET
+88 GMLDKDKHDADEVCT
-101 FTAAFLSELVNS
+101 QEFLTELVNS

-127 AHEPLFVN
+127 AHKPLFVN

-148 VKEGYSNEDSDIIRY
+148 VKEGYSNKDSDIIRY

-220 DLYNTGNFDIKA
+220 DLYNTGNFNIKA
-232 MYNTPAAR
+232 MYSTPAAR
-240 KPVGSA
+240 TPVGSA

-261 YWNPEEK
+261 YWNPEGK

-296 RGSEGFETCGSD
+296 KGSEGFETCGTD

-321 SGERAAYTDKTSN
+321 HGDRVAYTDKTSN
-334 IQIHADWSNGS
+334 ISIAADWSNKK

-362 TTGVEGLKTI
+362 TTGVAGLETI

-389 ISTRSSTAYT
+389 ISTDSEPAYSDA
-399 NTLAAYCAGRYLDS
+399 LAGYCAGRKLDADDWNKIKADYGNYL
-413 EAAVAAAKRAGVE
+413 
-426 DYVSNNDY
+426 
-434 ASISDKYSDYLGEL
+434 
-448 SNQQT
+448 QT
-453 RLNGDYASEDAAL
+453 IYDIQRDLNGNYGE
-466 DSDTW
+466 TGGHW
-471 EIRDY
+471 NIRDY
-476 TLNADK
+476 TVDTTQTGPIGTTGPSQIN
-482 IQCPALIVHGIND
+482 CSALIVHGLND

-510 KEAGQNVKILLH
+510 TKAGENVKLLLH
-522 QDGHLTPT
+522 QDAHLTPT
-530 YPAGNYVFDIGD
+530 YPAGNLVFDIGD

-555 YLYGVENGAENM
+555 YLYGVENGAEDM
-567 AAVTAQDSHDT
+567 AAVTAQSSHDT
-578 NVWNTYDSWEA
+578 DVWNTYDSW
-589 AKNVVFSIDT
+589 DT
-599 DSETTTT
+599 ASSMIFKANADSETTT
-606 INSNYADLGVNSSN
+606 INSNYDAIGVTSQN

-625 TSGTTRGS
+625 TSGSTGGS

-640 TAPMTVK
+640 EKDTTIKGTV
-647 GSIAVSFSALADNMP
+647 AVNFSALTEN
-662 DASDT
+662 T
-667 DLPIEER
+667 DENGTPIGER

-722 DLTKLKASDVTYKII
+722 DLTKLEASDVTYKII

-764 KTYQN
+764 KTYHD

-784 HTLALVIYAH
+784 HTLALVIYAY
-794 EPGMTNYYTYQRN
+794 EPGMARYTQN
-807 DAGQWIMVANPNF
+807 
-820 QDYQITIKNASV
+820 YQITIDNSTVSAD
-832 KAEIPVNEATA
+832 IPVNAKRTA
-843 SDIAASK
+843 
-850 ADEATYSVTY
+850 
-860 TAENGTVTGSIESGA
+860 
-875 SVTAGTQLT
+875 
-884 LTATADS
+884 
-891 GYSFDHWTVNGAEAG
+891 
-906 KDAQLTVTIT
+906 
-916 DDTQIVAVFT
+916 
-926 KNGSSSGG
+926 
-934 SSSGSSSSR
+934 
-943 TYSVTVEDSQNGTV
+943 
-957 TASPKRAEKGDTV
+957 
-970 SVTASANSGYA
+970 
-981 VSGVTVKTAG
+981 
-991 GDTVKVTDNGNGK
+991 
-1004 YTFTMPAANVTV
+1004 
-1016 TAAFSKTQTTVSFA
+1016 SFA

-1039 GAVKWAV
+1039 DAVKWAV

-1116 ATTFSPDA
+1116 AATFSPDA

-1135 FRGAIANGLEAVTL
+1135 FRSAIANGLEAVTL
-1149 QELVS
+1149 QELIS

>member
-1 MIRKRFLAFLLTAAL
+1 MIRKRFLTFLLTAAL

-45 VENSASNAAVNLGQA
+45 GVENSASNAAVNLGQA

-72 SQLGSESDCVA
+72 SQLGSDSDCVA

-88 GMLNKDKHDADET
+88 GMLNKDKHDADEVCT
-101 FTAAFLSELVNS
+101 QEFLTELVNS

-135 GMAQPIFPFTTGA
+135 GMAQPIFPFTIGA
-148 VKEGYSNEDSDIIRY
+148 VKEGYSNKDSDIIRY

-193 EGDYKAATIYEARPY
+193 EGDYEAATIYEARPY
-208 ITGCTELYGYED
+208 ITGCTNRGMGYDTKDGYDMTKLYAQPE
-220 DLYNTGNFDIKA
+220 
-232 MYNTPAAR
+232 AR
-240 KPVGSA
+240 TSLGKTS
-246 TTEKAA
+246 TMEAA
-252 AAANSADWY
+252 ADADSSDWY
-261 YWNPEEK
+261 YYNPFED

-321 SGERAAYTDKTSN
+321 HGDRVAYTDKTSN
-334 IQIHADWSNGS
+334 ISIAADWSNKK

-453 RLNGDYASEDAAL
+453 LLNGDYASEDAAL

-625 TSGTTRGS
+625 TSGTTQGS

-667 DLPIEER
+667 DLPIGER

-722 DLTKLKASDVTYKII
+722 DLKELNASDVTYKVI
-737 SRGWMDLCNPGAGF
+737 SRGWMDLCNPDAGF
-751 DSHTADTR
+751 DSNTASTR

-832 KAEIPVNEATA
+832 KAEIPVNEETTA
-843 SDIAASK
+843 DITASK

-891 GYSFDHWTVNGAEAG
+891 GYSFDHWTVNGADAG

-926 KNGSSSGG
+926 KNSSSGG

-1030 DVSSDSYCA
+1030 DVASDSYCA
-1039 GAVKWAV
+1039 DAVKWAV

-1052 GTTAT
+1052 GTTAA

-1116 ATTFSPDA
+1116 AATFSPDA

-1149 QELVS
+1149 QELIS

>member
-72 SQLGSESDCVA
+72 SQLGSDSDCVA

-88 GMLNKDKHDADET
+88 GMLNKDKHDAGEVCT
-101 FTAAFLSELVNS
+101 QEFLTELVNS

-127 AHEPLFVN
+127 AHKPLFVN

-148 VKEGYSNEDSDIIRY
+148 VKEGYSNKDSDIIRY

-169 NYDTDDDGKLDLV
+169 NYDTDGDGKLDLV

-193 EGDYKAATIYEARPY
+193 KGDYQAATIYEARPY

-240 KPVGSA
+240 TPVGSA

-296 RGSEGFETCGSD
+296 KGSEGYETCGTD

-321 SGERAAYTDKTSN
+321 HGDRVAYTDKTSN
-334 IQIHADWSNGS
+334 ISIAADWSNKK

-362 TTGVEGLKTI
+362 TTGVAGLETI

-389 ISTRSSTAYT
+389 ISTDSEPAYSDA
-399 NTLAAYCAGRYLDS
+399 LAGYCAGRKLDADDWNKIKADYGNYL
-413 EAAVAAAKRAGVE
+413 
-426 DYVSNNDY
+426 
-434 ASISDKYSDYLGEL
+434 
-448 SNQQT
+448 QT
-453 RLNGDYASEDAAL
+453 IYNIQRDLNGNYGE
-466 DSDTW
+466 TGGHW
-471 EIRDY
+471 NIRDY
-476 TLNADK
+476 TVDTTQTGPIGTTGPSQIN
-482 IQCPALIVHGIND
+482 CSALIVHGLND

-510 KEAGQNVKILLH
+510 TKAGENVKLLLH

-530 YPAGNYVFDIGD
+530 YPAGNLVFDIGD

-555 YLYGVENGAENM
+555 YLYGVENGAEDM
-567 AAVTAQDSHDT
+567 AAVTAQSSHDT
-578 NVWNTYDSWEA
+578 DVWNTYDSWEA

-625 TSGTTRGS
+625 TSGSTGGS

-691 TFPAFNTSGSYVPK
+691 TFPAFNTSGNYVPK

-722 DLTKLKASDVTYKII
+722 DLKELNASDVIYKVI

-751 DSHTADTR
+751 DSNTASTR

-764 KTYQN
+764 KTYHD

-820 QDYQITIKNASV
+820 QDYQITIKNKTVEAS
-832 KAEIPVNEATA
+832 IPVNGATA

-891 GYSFDHWTVNGAEAG
+891 GYSFDHWTVNGTDAG

-926 KNGSSSGG
+926 KNRST
-934 SSSGSSSSR
+934 SGSSSSR

-991 GDTVKVTDNGNGK
+991 GDTVKVADNGNGK

-1039 GAVKWAV
+1039 DAVKWAV

-1116 ATTFSPDA
+1116 AATFSPDA

-1135 FRGAIANGLEAVTL
+1135 FRSAIANGLEAVTL
-1149 QELVS
+1149 QELIS

>member
-1 MIRKRFLAFLLTAAL
+1 M
-16 TLSVAAPAYAIG
+16 
-28 EADSDAPVTYA
+28 TYA
-39 DLAAYG
+39 DLATYG

-72 SQLGSESDCVA
+72 SQLGSDSDCVA

-88 GMLNKDKHDADET
+88 GMLDKDKHDADEVCT
-101 FTAAFLSELVNS
+101 QEFLTELVNS

-127 AHEPLFVN
+127 AHKPLFVN

-220 DLYNTGNFDIKA
+220 DLYNTGNFNIKA
-232 MYNTPAAR
+232 MYSTPAAR
-240 KPVGSA
+240 TPVGSA

-261 YWNPEEK
+261 YWNPEGK

-296 RGSEGFETCGSD
+296 KGSEGFETCGTD

-321 SGERAAYTDKTSN
+321 HGDRVAYTDKTSN
-334 IQIHADWSNGS
+334 ISIAADWSNKK

-362 TTGVEGLKTI
+362 TTGVAGLETI

-389 ISTRSSTAYT
+389 ISTDSEPAYSDA
-399 NTLAAYCAGRYLDS
+399 LAGYCAGRKLDADDWNKIKADYGNYL
-413 EAAVAAAKRAGVE
+413 
-426 DYVSNNDY
+426 
-434 ASISDKYSDYLGEL
+434 
-448 SNQQT
+448 QT
-453 RLNGDYASEDAAL
+453 IYDIQRDLNGNYGE
-466 DSDTW
+466 TGGHW
-471 EIRDY
+471 NIRDY
-476 TLNADK
+476 TVDTTQTGPIGTTGPSQIN
-482 IQCPALIVHGIND
+482 CSALIVHGLND

-510 KEAGQNVKILLH
+510 TKAGENVKLLLH
-522 QDGHLTPT
+522 QDAHLTPT
-530 YPAGNYVFDIGD
+530 YPAGNLVFDIGD

-555 YLYGVENGAENM
+555 YLYGVENGAEDM
-567 AAVTAQDSHDT
+567 AAVTAQSSHDT
-578 NVWNTYDSWEA
+578 DVWNTYDSW
-589 AKNVVFSIDT
+589 DT
-599 DSETTTT
+599 ASSMIFKANADSETTT
-606 INSNYADLGVNSSN
+606 INSNYDAIGVTSQN

-625 TSGTTRGS
+625 TSGSTGGS

-640 TAPMTVK
+640 EKDTTIKGTV
-647 GSIAVSFSALADNMP
+647 AVNFSALTEN
-662 DASDT
+662 T
-667 DLPIEER
+667 DENGTPIGER

-722 DLTKLKASDVTYKII
+722 DLTKLEASDVTYKII

-764 KTYQN
+764 KTYHD

-784 HTLALVIYAH
+784 HTLALVIYAY
-794 EPGMTNYYTYQRN
+794 EPGMARYTQN
-807 DAGQWIMVANPNF
+807 
-820 QDYQITIKNASV
+820 YQITIDNSTVSAD
-832 KAEIPVNEATA
+832 IPVNAKRTA
-843 SDIAASK
+843 
-850 ADEATYSVTY
+850 
-860 TAENGTVTGSIESGA
+860 
-875 SVTAGTQLT
+875 
-884 LTATADS
+884 
-891 GYSFDHWTVNGAEAG
+891 
-906 KDAQLTVTIT
+906 
-916 DDTQIVAVFT
+916 
-926 KNGSSSGG
+926 
-934 SSSGSSSSR
+934 
-943 TYSVTVEDSQNGTV
+943 
-957 TASPKRAEKGDTV
+957 
-970 SVTASANSGYA
+970 
-981 VSGVTVKTAG
+981 
-991 GDTVKVTDNGNGK
+991 
-1004 YTFTMPAANVTV
+1004 
-1016 TAAFSKTQTTVSFA
+1016 SFA

-1039 GAVKWAV
+1039 DAVKWAV

-1116 ATTFSPDA
+1116 AATFSPDA

-1135 FRGAIANGLEAVTL
+1135 FRSAIANGLEAVTL
-1149 QELVS
+1149 QELIS